1 MRPTAGLKVRWFQC
15 AVALWLHALCIYI
28 GLSAALTSST
38 RRRAARIMYMSKEV
52 VFGMQIS
59 SGPSLRAVIVATDST
74 SNTRRALSSF
84 QNIHRELLPAVLR
97 VACSSAP

>member
-1 MRPTAGLKVRWFQC
+1 MPLRSGCMRC
-15 AVALWLHALCIYI
+15 I
-28 GLSAALTSST
+28 GLSAALTI
-38 RRRAARIMYMSKEV
+38 AALVDARIMYMSKEV